1 MANFVDIRGQR
12 FGRLVAIEPIHDRKV
27 LKWICR
33 CDCGNSTIT
42 TYSKLKSGRTRSCGC
57 LQREKTSEAS
67 KKDYT
72 GCRFGRLVVECRLPE
87 KRAKYLCVCDCGAAV
102 IVEGSNLVSGA
113 TKSCGCLRSEVAS
126 KRSTKHGGCGTRLYR
141 VWSNMIDRCENPNNK
156 EYNRYGG
163 RGIDICFE
171 WRQDFSKFMEWALE
185 NGYKEN
191 LTIDRINNELGY
203 CPSNCQWITREE
215 NSAKMKQDKMLE
227 SKK

>member
-1 MANFVDIRGQR
+1 M
-12 FGRLVAIEPIHDRKV
+12 
-27 LKWICR
+27 
-33 CDCGNSTIT
+33 
-42 TYSKLKSGRTRSCGC
+42 
-57 LQREKTSEAS
+57 
-67 KKDYT
+67 
-72 GCRFGRLVVECRLPE
+72 
-87 KRAKYLCVCDCGAAV
+87 
-102 IVEGSNLVSGA
+102 
-113 TKSCGCLRSEVAS
+113 RSEVAS